1 MLRAWEH
8 VPPSALDQ
16 LVFQALV
23 PADHYL
29 RRVKAILDFEQL
41 RPLLAECYPSS
52 MGRPA
57 IEPVL
62 MLKLEFLQYHYNLSD
77 REVMEQ
83 AMVNVAFRFFL
94 DLSLKSSVP
103 HHTSLSYFRERLGP
117 EQHQRVFDGVVS
129 QARQH
134 GLVKDRLRLKDATHV
149 IANIA
154 LPSTIRLVAQTRQQ
168 LLQAVRGYAGSRV
181 ASEEAKAQQIHET
194 TADLSG
200 EERLLQRVVHLRSI
214 VGWVDALAAEPPAAN
229 DTVLTEALGLAHKV
243 LADREPAPSCAK
255 ADKVVSVHD
264 PDART
269 GKHGDWYQGFQLDV
283 SMDADSEIVTALDV
297 QPANSDEAA
306 NTAALIGHE
315 EASQGNDVA
324 AVSID
329 GIGYRGDVLREL
341 TDPKSLNLEVFVP
354 PTERP
359 SLERFGAEQFTLND
373 EGTVLTCPAGRTTA
387 SWKRN
392 KHDSGKKFRFSRA
405 TCAGCPLRDK
415 CLDNPEQCSGRAVN
429 KSDYEAEYR
438 QAQGKAQTEEYRQV
452 RKEHPRIERKLA
464 DMVRWH
470 GARRARYRGRPW
482 VWLQGLLTGIVVNI
496 KRMVRLLTPP
506 TLPLRAELAGDG

>member
-83 AMVNVAFRFFL
+83 AMVNVAYRFFL

-200 EERLLQRVVHLRSI
+200 EERLLQRVVHLLS
-214 VGWVDALAAEPPAAN
+214 
-229 DTVLTEALGLAHKV
+229 
-243 LADREPAPSCAK
+243 
-255 ADKVVSVHD
+255 
-264 PDART
+264 
-269 GKHGDWYQGFQLDV
+269 
-283 SMDADSEIVTALDV
+283 
-297 QPANSDEAA
+297 
-306 NTAALIGHE
+306 LIH
-315 EASQGNDVA
+315 
-324 AVSID
+324 I
-329 GIGYRGDVLREL
+329 
-341 TDPKSLNLEVFVP
+341 
-354 PTERP
+354 
-359 SLERFGAEQFTLND
+359 
-373 EGTVLTCPAGRTTA
+373 
-387 SWKRN
+387 
-392 KHDSGKKFRFSRA
+392 
-405 TCAGCPLRDK
+405 
-415 CLDNPEQCSGRAVN
+415 
-429 KSDYEAEYR
+429 
-438 QAQGKAQTEEYRQV
+438 
-452 RKEHPRIERKLA
+452 
-464 DMVRWH
+464 
-470 GARRARYRGRPW
+470 
-482 VWLQGLLTGIVVNI
+482 
-496 KRMVRLLTPP
+496 
-506 TLPLRAELAGDG
+506 

>member
-1 MLRAWEH
+1 MLRPWEY
-8 VPPSALDQ
+8 VPPSALDE
-16 LVFQALV
+16 LIFQALV

-29 RRVKAILDFEQL
+29 RQVKAILDFEKL
-41 RPLLAECYPSS
+41 RPLLAESYRSS
-52 MGRPA
+52 TGRPA
-57 IEPVL
+57 TEPVL
-62 MLKLEFLQYHYNLSD
+62 LLKLEFLQYHYNLSD

-83 AMVNVAFRFFL
+83 AEVNVAYRFFL
-94 DLSLKSSVP
+94 DLSLTSVVP
-103 HHTSLSYFRERLGP
+103 HHTSLTYFRERLGA
-117 EQHQRVFDGVVS
+117 ERHQQVFDGVVS

-154 LPSTIRLVAQTRQQ
+154 LPSTIQLVAQTRQR
-168 LLQAVRGYAGSRV
+168 LLQAVRGYASARM
-181 ASEEAKAQQIHET
+181 ACEEEKSQQIHDT

-214 VGWVDALAAEPPAAN
+214 VAWVDALAEEPAAAA
-229 DTVLTEALGLAHKV
+229 DGALTQALRLAHKV
-243 LADREPAPSCAK
+243 LADRVPVKPHEK

-264 PDART
+264 VDARS

-283 SMDADSEIVTALDV
+283 AMDADSEIITALDV
-297 QPANSDEAA
+297 QPANNDEAA
-306 NTAALIGHE
+306 NTAKLLAHE
-315 EASQGNDVA
+315 EAVHGNDIQ

-341 TDPKSLNLEVFVP
+341 TDPKTLNMEVFVP

-359 SLERFGAEQFTLND
+359 PLERFGTEQFTLND
-373 EGTVLTCPAGRTTA
+373 EGTVLTCPAGQTTGPR
-387 SWKRN
+387 KRN
-392 KHDSGKKFRFSRA
+392 KVDSGMTFRFAHA
-405 TCAGCPLRDK
+405 TCAGCPLRDQ
-415 CLDNPEQCSGRAVN
+415 CLDKPEQSSGRTVT

-438 QAQGKAQTEEYRQV
+438 AAQAKAKTEEYHKV

-464 DMVRWH
+464 DLVRWH

-482 VWLQGLLTGIVVNI
+482 VRLQGLLTGIVVNI
-496 KRMVRLLTPP
+496 KRMVRLLAPA
-506 TLPLRAELAGDG
+506 TLPVRAELAAGG